1 MRRFWTEVTI
11 VPESGGFALRL
22 DGKPMRLPASGALTI
37 PHRPLADAMA
47 AEWRDAPPVIGPA
60 DLPLTRLA
68 TAATSQIAPDPAP
81 LSANLL
87 AYGRTD
93 LLCYRADA
101 PDSLIALQ
109 HAQWQPWLDWA
120 AARFAARLETTHGIV
135 AITQPEE
142 AIRALARVLATQDHW
157 ALAGLGVAVPALGSL
172 ILGLAAIT
180 GALTASE
187 AHDLA
192 RLDEDWQERQW
203 GTDAESTARRAL
215 VARDIASAVSF
226 VNLTRA

>member
-37 PHRPLADAMA
+37 PHRALAEAMA
-47 AEWRDAPPVIGPA
+47 GEWRDAPAVIGPA

-68 TAATSQIAPDPAP
+68 TAATGQIAPDPAP
-81 LSANLL
+81 LSTNLL

-101 PDSLIALQ
+101 PDALIALQ
-109 HAQWQPWLDWA
+109 RASWQPWLDWA
-120 AARFAARLETTHGIV
+120 DQRFGARLEITHGIV
-135 AITQPEE
+135 AITQPDE
-142 AIRALARVLATQDHW
+142 AIHAFARALAVQDHW

-172 ILGLAAIT
+172 VLGLAAIT
-180 GALTASE
+180 GELTAAE

-192 RLDEDWQERQW
+192 RLDETWQQRQW
-203 GTDAESTARRAL
+203 GIDAEAAARHAV

-226 VNLTRA
+226 VHLTRA